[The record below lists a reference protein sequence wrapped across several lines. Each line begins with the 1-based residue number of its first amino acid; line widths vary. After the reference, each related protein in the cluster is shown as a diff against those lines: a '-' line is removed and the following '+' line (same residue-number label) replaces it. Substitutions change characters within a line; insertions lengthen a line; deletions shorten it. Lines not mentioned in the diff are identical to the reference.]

1 MDIRNSRAICLDAQ
15 QALHAQH
22 FDPKKLALLH
32 TGAAAVF
39 SLLLTVLNFLLGKQI
54 ENAVGL
60 SGVGLR
66 AVLTTAQSVLSIA
79 SFAIIPFWEMGF
91 TAAGLRFARQ
101 EQAEPATLLQGFR
114 IWGGVLRLTLLRFV
128 FYIAIMFACA
138 QVASVI
144 YTLTPFSAPFME
156 AMLTAMESGA
166 AMDEAAIQALLPS
179 MIPLYIILG
188 IMLCLLLIPALYRL
202 RMAEFALLDGPRPA
216 ALPAMLRSWQLMRR
230 NCMSLFRLDL
240 QYWWYYVLSAIISV
254 VGYGDLITSY
264 LNISLPFSS
273 DTAFFLFYFLHL
285 ICQLVLSWQMRSRIT
300 ATYAVAYDTLLSGN
314 EPVLSTT
321 TE

>member
-156 AMLTAMESGA
+156 AMLTGRSSDPGA
-166 AMDEAAIQALLPS
+166 AAQHDPLVYYFGYYALPPADPRPLPATNGRVCPFGRTAARRAAGYAQKLAADAQK
-179 MIPLYIILG
+179 LYVPFPVGLAVLVV
-188 IMLCLLLIPALYRL
+188 LCPQRYHFRSRL
-202 RMAEFALLDGPRPA
+202 R
-216 ALPAMLRSWQLMRR
+216 RS
-230 NCMSLFRLDL
+230 
-240 QYWWYYVLSAIISV
+240 
-254 VGYGDLITSY
+254 
-264 LNISLPFSS
+264 
-273 DTAFFLFYFLHL
+273 HH
-285 ICQLVLSWQMRSRIT
+285 
-300 ATYAVAYDTLLSGN
+300 LLS
-314 EPVLSTT
+314 EYLSTLQQ
-321 TE
+321 